1 MFQEELTQ
9 ILKESAIAH
18 NADLVDYELTGKGN
32 QTVLRVFIDKSG
44 GVDLE
49 TCTKISRSIADFL
62 DRKDLFTDNYRLEVS
77 SPGLDRPLKE
87 KRDYERQ
94 LERLLKVTYSQ
105 DDKDITIT
113 GRLQSVAEDSIY
125 LLVEE
130 KPIRLPF
137 QRIKKAKVEIEF

>member
-18 NADLVDYELTGKGN
+18 NADLVDYELIGKGN

-44 GVDLE
+44 GVDLD

>member
-1 MFQEELTQ
+1 MFQEELTR

-18 NADLVDYELTGKGN
+18 NADLVDYELKGKGD

-44 GVDLE
+44 GVDLD
-49 TCTKISRSIADFL
+49 TCTKISRSIADLL
-62 DRKDLFTDNYRLEVS
+62 DRNDLFTDNYRLEVS

-87 KRDYERQ
+87 KSDYARQ

-105 DDKDITIT
+105 EDKDITIT
-113 GRLQSVAEDSIY
+113 GRLQNVTEDCIY

-130 KPIRLPF
+130 QPIRLPF

>member
-1 MFQEELTQ
+1 MFQEELTR
-9 ILKESAIAH
+9 ILKESAVAH
-18 NADLVDYELTGKGN
+18 NADLVDYELEGKGS

-44 GVDLE
+44 GVDLD
-49 TCTKISRSIADFL
+49 TCTKISRSIADLL
-62 DRKDLFTDNYRLEVS
+62 DRKDLFSDNYRLEVS

-87 KRDYERQ
+87 KCDYERQ

-113 GRLQSVAEDSIY
+113 GRLQNVTEDSIY
-125 LLVEE
+125 LLAEE